1 MNSKFHFSIVK
12 IFIST
17 VIFLSAN
24 IGFSQKID
32 TLSYNGGTY
41 FEYPFQI
48 ATNAN
53 SYYYYGMKV
62 RKFKK
67 FMTIYYRENQGKDLS
82 KKEFKRNIKLF
93 KQELRVYKKTINQQN
108 QEIDKYLRKAI
119 DKNPY
124 PLLELT

>member
-1 MNSKFHFSIVK
+1 MHLMIKNISPLKHIHMNSKFHFSIVK

-67 FMTIYYRENQGKDLS
+67 FM
-82 KKEFKRNIKLF
+82 
-93 KQELRVYKKTINQQN
+93 
-108 QEIDKYLRKAI
+108 
-119 DKNPY
+119 KNK
-124 PLLELT
+124 